1 MRKNRS
7 FTEGPILSTLL
18 RFAVPVLGA
27 MILQAMYGAVDL
39 LVVGH
44 FADAAAVSAVST
56 GSQLMHTLTTVII
69 GLAMGVTVL
78 VGRSIGEGRPEKAGE
93 IIGSS
98 IWLFGALGAVMSLLV
113 AFLARPLTALMHAP
127 EKAFEQTVRYVAI
140 CGAGTLFITAYN
152 VLGSVFR
159 GVGDSKTPLIVV
171 AIACVCNIL
180 GDLLFVAVIPMAA
193 AGAALATVLAQGI
206 SVALCILL
214 LRKKQLPF
222 PFSRRCLKP
231 RSSHILQTMKVG
243 APIALQDL
251 LVSLSFLV
259 LMVIINSIGLT
270 ASAGMG
276 VAEKL
281 CAFIMLVPSA
291 FSSSLSA
298 FVAQNIGANQP
309 VRARRAM
316 LCGMLA
322 SLSVAL
328 IISWLSFFHGEMLA
342 SIFSRDGEV
351 NLAAADYLKGY
362 AIDVLL
368 TSFLFCFIGYFNGC
382 GNTTFV
388 MLQGL
393 IGAFGVR
400 IPVSWAMSRIQPPS
414 LFRISLATPASTL
427 VQILLFTAFLWW
439 TVRKEKRGGTRGG
452 TRGKRGSAPHP
463 A

>member
-1 MRKNRS
+1 MQKNTS

-18 RFAVPVLGA
+18 RFALPVLGA

-44 FADAAAVSAVST
+44 FADPAAVSAVST
-56 GSQLMHTLTTVII
+56 GSQLMHTITTVVT

-78 VGRSIGEGRPEKAGE
+78 VGRSIGEKRADKAGE

-98 IWLFGALGAVMSLLV
+98 VWLFGGLGLV
-113 AFLARPLTALMHAP
+113 LTAGVVLFASPLCTLMHAP
-127 EKAFEQTVRYVAI
+127 EPAFRQTVLYVAI
-140 CGAGTLFITAYN
+140 CGAGSLFITAYN

-159 GVGDSKTPLIVV
+159 GMGDSKTPLIVV
-171 AIACVCNIL
+171 AIACVTNIAA
-180 GDLLFVAVIPMAA
+180 DLLFVAVIPMAA
-193 AGAALATVLAQGI
+193 AGAALATVLAQGL
-206 SVALCILL
+206 SVAMCLL
-214 LRKKQLPF
+214 LLGRKGLPF
-222 PFSRRCLKP
+222 PFSKASLKP
-231 RSSHILQTMKVG
+231 RQQHILQTVRVG

-259 LMVIINSIGLT
+259 LLVIINSLGVT

-291 FSSSLSA
+291 FSSALSA
-298 FVAQNIGANQP
+298 FVAQNMGAGKP
-309 VRARRAM
+309 VRARRAL
-316 LCGMLA
+316 LCGILA
-322 SLSVAL
+322 SLCIGVA
-328 IISWLSFFHGEMLA
+328 ISWLSFFHGEALA
-342 SIFSRDGEV
+342 AIFSTDQQV
-351 NLAAADYLKGY
+351 NIAAADYLKGY

-400 IPVSWAMSRIQPPS
+400 IPVSWLMSRLEPVS
-414 LFRISLATPASTL
+414 LFRISLATPASTF
-427 VQILLFTAFLWW
+427 VQIVLFVCFLLYTL
-439 TVRKEKRGGTRGG
+439 RREKRMQD
-452 TRGKRGSAPHP
+452 A
-463 A
+463 AA

>member
-1 MRKNRS
+1 MQKNRS

-18 RFAVPVLGA
+18 RFALPVLGA

-39 LVVGH
+39 LVVGQ
-44 FADAAAVSAVST
+44 FADPAAVSAVST
-56 GSQLMHTLTTVII
+56 GSQLMHTLTTVVI

-78 VGRSIGEGRPEKAGE
+78 VGRSIGEKREDKAGE

-98 IWLFGALGAVMSLLV
+98 VWLFGGLGLLLSVAIALLAV
-113 AFLARPLTALMHAP
+113 PLSRLMHAP
-127 EKAFEQTVRYVAI
+127 EPAFVQTVQYVAI

-159 GVGDSKTPLIVV
+159 GLGDSKTPLMVV
-171 AIACVCNIL
+171 AIACVVNIV
-180 GDLLFVAVIPMAA
+180 GDLLFVAVIPLGA

-206 SVALCILL
+206 SVGLCLL
-214 LRKKQLPF
+214 LLKKRGPPF
-222 PFSRRCLKP
+222 PFDRGCLRPRRQ
-231 RSSHILQTMKVG
+231 HIVQTVRVG

-259 LMVIINSIGLT
+259 LLVIINSLGVT

-291 FSSSLSA
+291 FSSALSA
-298 FVAQNIGANQP
+298 FVAQNMGAGQP
-309 VRARRAM
+309 VRARRAL
-316 LCGMLA
+316 LCGILA
-322 SLSVAL
+322 SLAIAVA
-328 IISWLSFFHGEMLA
+328 ISWLSFFHGEMLA
-342 SIFSRDGEV
+342 AIFSRDGEV

-362 AIDVLL
+362 AIDVLM
-368 TSFLFCFIGYFNGC
+368 TSFLFCFIGFFNGC

-400 IPVSWAMSRIQPPS
+400 IPISWLMSRLEPVS
-414 LFRISLATPASTL
+414 LFRISLATPASTF
-427 VQILLFTAFLWW
+427 VQIVLCALFLVY
-439 TVRKEKRGGTRGG
+439 TVRREKEKRSVPVG
-452 TRGKRGSAPHP
+452 
-463 A
+463 